1 MASNTISQLP
11 TAEQRQD
18 ITARLAD
25 LITALE
31 SHAQWTPPNVDRGL
45 FHVWDFVKR
54 SHYIMTEL
62 DNIAAGRKVQH
73 PEQIPKNEGE
83 CTWAYTIFSA
93 TVASGPEAALASY
106 TDVCTRTITI
116 NEMIQ
121 NPRMLVMLGL
131 SNVDFGAAIQ
141 EKSAAVKEAIKS
153 AN

>member
-1 MASNTISQLP
+1 MTSISQLP
-11 TAEQRQD
+11 TPEQREN

-25 LITALE
+25 LISAIE
-31 SHAQWTPPNVDRGL
+31 AHSQWTPPNVDRGL

-73 PEQIPKNEGE
+73 PEQIPKNEDK
-83 CTWAYTIFSA
+83 CIWTYTLFSG

-106 TDVCTRTITI
+106 TDVFTRSITI

-131 SNVDFGAAIQ
+131 SNVDFGPAIQ
-141 EKSAAVKEAIKS
+141 EKSKAVKDAMKS
-153 AN
+153 AS

>member
-1 MASNTISQLP
+1 MTSNTISQLP
-11 TAEQRQD
+11 TTEQRQD

-25 LITALE
+25 LITAIE
-31 SHAQWTPPNVDRGL
+31 SHSQWTPPNVDRGL

-62 DNIAAGRKVQH
+62 DNIAAGKKVQH
-73 PEQIPKNEGE
+73 PEQIPKNEG
-83 CTWAYTIFSA
+83 
-93 TVASGPEAALASY
+93 VASGPEAALASY

-131 SNVDFGAAIQ
+131 SNVDFGPAIQ

>member
-1 MASNTISQLP
+1 MVSRVEAILLLTS
-11 TAEQRQD
+11 
-18 ITARLAD
+18 
-25 LITALE
+25 
-31 SHAQWTPPNVDRGL
+31 
-45 FHVWDFVKR
+45 
-54 SHYIMTEL
+54 M
-62 DNIAAGRKVQH
+62 
-73 PEQIPKNEGE
+73 GE

-141 EKSAAVKEAIKS
+141 GKSAAVKEAIKS

>member
-1 MASNTISQLP
+1 MTSNTISQLP
-11 TAEQRQD
+11 TVEQRQD

-25 LITALE
+25 LISAIE

-54 SHYIMTEL
+54 SHYVMTEL

-73 PEQIPKNEGE
+73 PEQIPKNEG
-83 CTWAYTIFSA
+83 
-93 TVASGPEAALASY
+93 VSGPEAALASY

-131 SNVDFGAAIQ
+131 SNVDFGSAIQ

-153 AN
+153 AD

>member
-1 MASNTISQLP
+1 MLLVEKSSILNKSPRT
-11 TAEQRQD
+11 
-18 ITARLAD
+18 
-25 LITALE
+25 
-31 SHAQWTPPNVDRGL
+31 
-45 FHVWDFVKR
+45 
-54 SHYIMTEL
+54 
-62 DNIAAGRKVQH
+62 KVVSRV
-73 PEQIPKNEGE
+73 EAILLLTSMGE

-141 EKSAAVKEAIKS
+141 GKSAAVKEAIKS

>member
-1 MASNTISQLP
+1 MSSNTISQLP
-11 TAEQRQD
+11 TPEQRET
-18 ITARLAD
+18 ITARLED
-25 LITALE
+25 LVTAIE
-31 SHAQWTPPNVDRGL
+31 SHSQWTPPNVDRGL

-62 DNIAAGRKVQH
+62 DNIAAGQKVQH
-73 PEQIPKNEGE
+73 PEQIPKNEG
-83 CTWAYTIFSA
+83 
-93 TVASGPEAALASY
+93 VASGSEAALASY

-131 SNVDFGAAIQ
+131 SHVNFGSAIQ

>member
-1 MASNTISQLP
+1 MTSVSASSRPSGSSKSDLP
-11 TAEQRQD
+11 TPEQREA

-25 LITALE
+25 LISAIE
-31 SHAQWTPPNVDRGL
+31 SHPQWTPSNVDRGL

-62 DNIAAGRKVQH
+62 DNIAAGRDVQH
-73 PEQIPKNEGE
+73 PKQIPKYD
-83 CTWAYTIFSA
+83 CM
-93 TVASGPEAALASY
+93 ASGPQAAAASY
-106 TDVCTRTITI
+106 HDVCTRTITI

-131 SNVDFGAAIQ
+131 SNVNFGSEI
-141 EKSAAVKEAIKS
+141 EERSTAVKDAIKN

>member
-11 TAEQRQD
+11 TAEQREN

-25 LITALE
+25 LIIAIE
-31 SHAQWTPPNVDRGL
+31 SHSQWTPPNVDRGL

-83 CTWAYTIFSA
+83 CTWAYTTFFV
-93 TVASGPEAALASY
+93 TVASGSEAALASY

-131 SNVDFGAAIQ
+131 SNVDFGSAIQ

>member
-1 MASNTISQLP
+1 MSSNTISQLP
-11 TAEQRQD
+11 TAEQREN

-25 LITALE
+25 LITAIE
-31 SHAQWTPPNVDRGL
+31 SHSQWTPPNVDRGL

-62 DNIAAGRKVQH
+62 DNIAAGRQVQH
-73 PEQIPKNEGE
+73 PEQIPKNEG
-83 CTWAYTIFSA
+83 
-93 TVASGPEAALASY
+93 VASGPEAALASY

-131 SNVDFGAAIQ
+131 SNVDFGSAIQ